1 MYCAKTWVV
10 GLIDHNEKASKS
22 AVKISGTETTL
33 SGFSGVAVGEGAGV
47 ARDSEVEP
55 AIQIVPVISTVAAVA
70 TEGEAGSRAKFHSS
84 FPVVSMARAKD
95 LSPLFPKITTVL
107 PVVTK
112 PENSSGLPIEVTS
125 FKGFTADFL
134 TAAVEVG
141 TMNKVAITTSEIK
154 RFTLIPASDLARL
167 S

>member
-1 MYCAKTWVV
+1 MC
-10 GLIDHNEKASKS
+10 IRDS
-22 AVKISGTETTL
+22 
-33 SGFSGVAVGEGAGV
+33 VGEGAGV

-55 AIQIVPVISTVAAVA
+55 AIQIVPVLSTVAAVA
-70 TEGEAGSRAKFHSS
+70 TEGETGSRAKFHSS

-112 PENSSGLPIEVTS
+112 PENSSGLPIEVSS
-125 FKGFTADFL
+125 FKGFTTGFL